1 MYQSPWS
8 WTFNLHA
15 GHSWNDVL
23 THSKFE
29 SLTSFPQVH
38 DKNGVN
44 CLQQRKGLFPLVFAQ
59 TLELLGKVETEHR
72 RHLDWSSSLL
82 CSDLS
87 FWLHYT
93 NHQFWWCQQTF
104 PVVFVLRSQSSVTVL
119 TLKKFHETLPAAVRW
134 FPASFSFLSNRCSL
148 KLFQKSILWKRFRI
162 TIAVAEY
169 KQGRMDVIKSPG
181 PGWLL
186 WYFHIQP
193 WVIFAMEDPWR
204 EVRAAG
210 RWWGAAVYLQAG
222 PGLSWESH
230 YTSHYSGNSVHL
242 TLWHCSLLSH
252 VTMLKWLHVT
262 GKDQQ
267 INQLPHKKNN
277 KNKSSLKHEVTS
289 EDPVAVIDNY
299 KFNITR

>member
-104 PVVFVLRSQSSVTVL
+104 PVVFVLRSQYSVTVL

-181 PGWLL
+181 PDWLL

-193 WVIFAMEDPWR
+193 WVIFAMEDPA
-204 EVRAAG
+204 VR
-210 RWWGAAVYLQAG
+210 WEQQAG
-222 PGLSWESH
+222 GGGQLCTCRRGPACPGRVTTVTTLLTTLALSTPH
-230 YTSHYSGNSVHL
+230 TVVQLTS
-242 TLWHCSLLSH
+242 LSCHH
-252 VTMLKWLHVT
+252 VEVAACHRE
-262 GKDQQ
+262 GPADQ
-267 INQLPHKKNN
+267 PT
-277 KNKSSLKHEVTS
+277 SSQEK
-289 EDPVAVIDNY
+289 
-299 KFNITR
+299 